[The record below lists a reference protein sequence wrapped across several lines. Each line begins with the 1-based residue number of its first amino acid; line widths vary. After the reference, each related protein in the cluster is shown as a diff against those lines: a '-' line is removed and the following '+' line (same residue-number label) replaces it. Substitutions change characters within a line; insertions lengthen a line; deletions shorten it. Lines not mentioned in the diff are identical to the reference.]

1 MEGRGREKEKEWP
14 GRGSTREGKGEK
26 EQEWECRE
34 KVREGKREG
43 RGRRR

>member
-1 MEGRGREKEKEWP
+1 MAREGEHKG
-14 GRGSTREGKGEK
+14 TREGKGEK
-26 EQEWECRE
+26 EQEWECIE